1 MSDLARI
8 QSDFQAY
15 LINNKIVAFTHQIVD
30 DDKVGAKKRLSIYYD
45 AYRLRIIEALATAYP
60 KLKMLLGDSLFDE
73 TAREYIDKY
82 PSTYRNLRWYGG
94 SMREHLLY
102 TLPQHLVAAEM
113 ADFEW
118 ALSLAFDTEDV
129 AELTLQDLGKYPP
142 ECWSNLSFKFQP
154 AIQLIRTRWNIIPVW
169 KALEAEENPPILTQ
183 ENTYQSWLIW
193 RKNLNSQFR
202 SISETEAVALKLGMI
217 GATFGEICANLEDM
231 LNLEEATITAAQYLA
246 GWLEMGLISNVAL
259 IQFKK

>member
-1 MSDLARI
+1 MSDLVQI
-8 QSDFQAY
+8 QSDFQAF
-15 LINNKIVAFTHQIVD
+15 LINNKNIAFTHQIVD

-60 KLKMLLGDSLFDE
+60 KLKMLLGDDLFDK

-118 ALSLAFDTEDV
+118 ALSLAFDAEDV
-129 AELTLQDLGKYPP
+129 DELTLQNLGKYPP
-142 ECWSNLSFKFQP
+142 ESWSDLSFKFQP
-154 AIQLIRTRWNIIPVW
+154 SIQVIRTRWNIIPMW
-169 KALEAEENPPILTQ
+169 KALEAEEMPPALIQ
-183 ENTYQSWLIW
+183 ESTYQSWLIW

-202 SISETEAVALKLGMI
+202 SMSEIEAVALNLGMM
-217 GATFGEICANLEDM
+217 GATFGEICANLEDI
-231 LNLEEATITAAQYLA
+231 LNLDEATITAAQYLA
-246 GWLEMGLISNVAL
+246 SWLEMGLISNVAL